1 MAITSVDEGKRQVDV
16 SVLVDILKSQQ
27 QNKIIVLNAL
37 KVISNCAV
45 FPPSRRIFSSDEDF
59 ITKLQVLK
67 YSKKIFYYV
76 FCLSKNTFIYNEIL
90 LCN

>member
-16 SVLVDILKSQQ
+16 SVLVEILINSEL

-45 FPPSRRIFSSDEDF
+45 FPPSRNIFASNEEF
-59 ITKLQVLK
+59 ITKLQV
-67 YSKKIFYYV
+67 I
-76 FCLSKNTFIYNEIL
+76 N
-90 LCN
+90 